1 MSNYT
6 KATNFTSKDS
16 LVSGNPSKLVRGSEL
31 DTEFA
36 AIQVAVNSKADSAS
50 PTITGTASIAT
61 LSVVSN
67 ATVGGTLTV
76 AGALEA
82 ASINGGSF

>member
-6 KATNFTSKDS
+6 KATAFTAKDS

-36 AIQVAVNSKADSAS
+36 AIQVAVNSKSDSAS
-50 PTITGTASIAT
+50 PTITGTAVIAALT
-61 LSVVSN
+61 VTGN
-67 ATVGGTLTV
+67 ETVGGTLTV
-76 AGALEA
+76 TGAFEA
-82 ASINGGSF
+82 ASVDGGTF